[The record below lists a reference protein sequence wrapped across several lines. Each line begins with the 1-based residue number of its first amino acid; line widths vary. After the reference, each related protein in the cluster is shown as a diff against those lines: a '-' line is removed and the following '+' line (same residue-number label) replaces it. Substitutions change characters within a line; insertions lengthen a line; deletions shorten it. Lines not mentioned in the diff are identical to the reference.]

1 MRWQLTGPLSRE
13 KVLFYTVLFLDSF
26 RRQKIGPMRT
36 HADALAADW
45 TAFAREKVLFYT
57 VLRGSTLLYK
67 L

>member
-1 MRWQLTGPLSRE
+1 M
-13 KVLFYTVLFLDSF
+13 
-26 RRQKIGPMRT
+26 T

-45 TAFAREKVLFYT
+45 TAFAREKVLIYT